1 MLDEKLKN
9 SVKEPTKSDEIDL
22 SKFLSSFEFL
32 NNGETK
38 YYNLIIDLSETETL
52 KKDLEDLLNNP
63 ELFNLEQSITY
74 KNKQQL
80 GNFLFSKVLSK
91 DFDFD
96 DDMLTDLIASIPLEK
111 SVLLVYH
118 YIYDYYIN
126 LIYISVLFFI
136 RTFWLYHGLIIHIR
150 I

>member
-1 MLDEKLKN
+1 MLDDKLKN
-9 SVKEPTKSDEIDL
+9 SVKEPTKSDEINL

-38 YYNLIIDLSETETL
+38 YHNLIIDLSETETL

-80 GNFLFSKVLSK
+80 GSFLFSKVLSK

-96 DDMLTDLIASIPLEK
+96 DDILTDLIASIPLEK
-111 SVLLVYH
+111 SILLVYH
-118 YIYDYYIN
+118 Y
-126 LIYISVLFFI
+126 
-136 RTFWLYHGLIIHIR
+136 
-150 I
+150 